1 MTTAE
6 GMSAPGDGN
15 PRLALQILGATR
27 VWRDGVEVDPG
38 PRQQVYLLTLLLARA
53 GGPVSTSQL
62 IDQIWGDEM
71 PRSAMNIVQ
80 KYVGALRRV
89 LEPALSTRAAGSY
102 IHRHSSGYRFDPG
115 NISLDLAEFRELR
128 DRARAAV
135 AGQRAE
141 DAVAAYEQALGKW
154 HGPAGDGLIPEANAV
169 PLFASVNGELFEACL
184 EAARVAVPLGKAK
197 GILQPLRLA
206 TWIAPYDETLQA
218 ALMIALAAAGQQ
230 SEALSVF
237 DTVRTRLADELGVDP
252 GQTLL
257 EAHQQV
263 LVRTGTTSPSRSL
276 ERLPDLPVS
285 VEADL
290 GGTGDTDRPTRAR
303 QPVRLVGRKAELTLL
318 RHAVD
323 SAAFSRPQVV
333 LVEGPP
339 GVGKSRLLHEV
350 VEGARDQGAFTAW
363 GRCPDGDG
371 APALGP
377 WIQIVRTMMS
387 AVPVDQVERWMTS
400 ELGALLN
407 QSGDVSPTRPD
418 PRRQSRLYEQVISL
432 AATVAAK
439 QPVVVVVDDLHWADR
454 TSRHLFEHLARSLPA
469 RCMLAGALRGHA
481 PAPDKELQH
490 LLAVLARQDG
500 HRRIVLGP
508 LEPTDVAELVRREI
522 GQTPTPGVARSIQ
535 ARTEGNPFFVVELA
549 RFLADNGDLTNARAA
564 QAAVPATVRDIVRD
578 RMSQLDDEERRLIEV
593 AALMGHDIDVRLLS
607 RAAGLD
613 PSLCLK
619 YLEVLQAHDLLH
631 PPSDAG
637 RDWRFAHDLVRESV
651 VRSAPIS
658 DTSRL
663 HLQAAHALESVA
675 LHNETRA
682 EALAH
687 HLLAAGPLADPARTA
702 EALVV
707 AGRIA
712 ARRSAYDVAEKDLD
726 SAAVVARSAGLAEIE
741 LTALTE
747 LTAVAGIHSGFV
759 GTTMDHLDRAES
771 IARSLRREREA
782 TGFLFSR
789 FLADA
794 QGLRVQ
800 AAGRLA
806 RRLLDN
812 GRQSAD
818 PVVQASGHHAWG
830 VYQWSSGNVG
840 RAYRSLSRTAA
851 LIRAERDA
859 EPLRFRLQMLTPVM
873 LALNTAL
880 HGDLATA
887 RAEFADIEVAAG
899 NDPYAISIWG
909 SFSVTA
915 AAAAGDHDW
924 ALHAAETAIA
934 LDPDFAFSFSGTY
947 IRLARLWALA
957 MSGADPATSGT
968 EVDQIIQASLV
979 DPPRSNLATW
989 YALLAEIRLADGN
1002 APAAAAALD
1011 KAETFISAY
1020 GERYAEGLVLLMRAR
1035 TLHLQGHATETVRAA
1050 AQQALTLSTTREA
1063 HLFATRAETFLG
1075 ELGS

>member
-1 MTTAE
+1 MSTAE

-15 PRLALQILGATR
+15 TRLALQILGATR

-62 IDQIWGDEM
+62 IDLIWGDDM

-89 LEPALSTRAAGSY
+89 LEPTLSARAAGSY

-115 NISLDLAEFRELR
+115 NVSLDLAEFRDLVS
-128 DRARAAV
+128 RARHAV

-154 HGPAGDGLIPEANAV
+154 HGPAGDGLTAEADAV
-169 PLFASVNGELFEACL
+169 PLFASVNRELFDACL
-184 EAARVAVPLGKAK
+184 EAARVAVPLGQAK
-197 GILQPLRLA
+197 RILQPLRLA
-206 TWIAPYDETLQA
+206 SWIAPYDETIQA
-218 ALMIALAAAGQQ
+218 TLMIALAGAGQQ

-252 GQTLL
+252 GQTLR

-263 LVRTGTTSPSRSL
+263 LVRAETTSSSRSL
-276 ERLPDLPVS
+276 ERLPDLPMS
-285 VEADL
+285 VEANLD
-290 GGTGDTDRPTRAR
+290 GTGDTDRSSRAR
-303 QPVRLVGRKAELTLL
+303 QPGRLVGRRAELALL

-323 SAAFSRPQVV
+323 SATFSRPQVV
-333 LVEGPP
+333 VVEGPP

-350 VEGARDQGAFTAW
+350 VEDARDQGAFTAW
-363 GRCPDGDG
+363 GRCQDGEG
-371 APALGP
+371 APALSP
-377 WIQIVRTMMS
+377 WIQIVRMMMS
-387 AVPVDQVERWMTS
+387 AVPEDQAGRWMTT
-400 ELGALLN
+400 ELGALLK
-407 QSGDVSPTRPD
+407 QSFDAPPGRPD
-418 PRRQSRLYEQVISL
+418 PRAHFRLCEQVISL

-439 QPVVVVVDDLHWADR
+439 QSVVVVVDDLHWADQA
-454 TSRHLFEHLARSLPA
+454 SLQLFLQLAQSLPA
-469 RCMLAGALRGHA
+469 RCVLAGALRDYA
-481 PAPDKELQH
+481 PAPHEELQR
-490 LLAVLARQDG
+490 LLAALARQDG
-500 HRRIVLGP
+500 HRRVVLGP

-549 RFLADNGDLTNARAA
+549 RFMADGGDLTDDHAA

-578 RMSQLDDEERRLIEV
+578 RMSRLDDEERRLIAI
-593 AALMGHDIDVRLLS
+593 AAVMGRDIDVRLLS
-607 RAAGLD
+607 RAAGVD

-619 YLEVLQAHDLLH
+619 YLETLQTHDLLRVS
-631 PPSDAG
+631 SDAVG
-637 RDWRFAHDLVRESV
+637 DWRFAHDLVRESV
-651 VRSAPIS
+651 VRSTPIS

-663 HLQAAHALESVA
+663 HLQAADALESVA
-675 LHNETRA
+675 THNETRA

-687 HLLAAGPLADPARTA
+687 HLLAAGPLADAARTA
-702 EALVV
+702 EALIV

-726 SAAVVARSAGLAEIE
+726 IAAGVARNAGLAELE

-747 LTAVAGIHSGFV
+747 LTAITGIHAGFV
-759 GTTMDHLDRAES
+759 GSTMDHLDRAET
-771 IARSLRREREA
+771 IARSLGREREA

-789 FLADA
+789 FLAHA

-800 AAGRLA
+800 TAGGLA

-812 GRQSAD
+812 GRRSTD

-840 RAYRSLSRTAA
+840 AAYRSLNRSAA
-851 LIRAERDA
+851 LIQAEREA

-887 RAEFADIEVAAG
+887 REEFGNIEASAG

-924 ALHAAETAIA
+924 ALRAAETAIA
-934 LDPDFAFSFSGTY
+934 LDPDFTFSFSGSY

-957 MSGADPATSGT
+957 MSGADPAAVGAKV
-968 EVDQIIQASLV
+968 ERIIETSLV

-989 YALLAEIRLADGN
+989 YALLAEIQLADGN
-1002 APAAAAALD
+1002 APAAAEALD
-1011 KAETFISAY
+1011 KAETFISTY

-1035 TLHLQGHATETVRAA
+1035 TLHSQGHPMETVRAT
-1050 AQQALTLSTTREA
+1050 AQEALDLSTTREA
-1063 HLFATRAETFLG
+1063 HLFATRAKTFLA
-1075 ELGS
+1075 ELSR